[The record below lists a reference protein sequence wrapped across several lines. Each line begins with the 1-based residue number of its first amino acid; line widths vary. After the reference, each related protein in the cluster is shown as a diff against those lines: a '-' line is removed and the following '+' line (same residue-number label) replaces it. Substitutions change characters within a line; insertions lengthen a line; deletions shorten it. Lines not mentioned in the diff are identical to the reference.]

1 MAISKTFKAALEV
14 EKYAEDFI
22 CAVADNG
29 DPKTGSIDDM
39 TDEDVRAMLQAI
51 ILQARHHQQCL
62 EKTRSALEKEKA
74 QRTTEQIARL
84 NDKLSKPKQQNNEA
98 MCATLVARINYLK
111 AQQ

>member
-1 MAISKTFKAALEV
+1 MAISKIFKAALQAEQS
-14 EKYAEDFI
+14 AEDFI
-22 CAVADNG
+22 CAVADSG

-39 TDEDVRAMLQAI
+39 TNEDVRAMLQAI
-51 ILQARHHQQCL
+51 ILQAQHHQKCL
-62 EKTRSALEKEKA
+62 ETTRSAHEKEKA

-84 NDKLSKPKQQNNEA
+84 NDKLSKAKQQNNEA